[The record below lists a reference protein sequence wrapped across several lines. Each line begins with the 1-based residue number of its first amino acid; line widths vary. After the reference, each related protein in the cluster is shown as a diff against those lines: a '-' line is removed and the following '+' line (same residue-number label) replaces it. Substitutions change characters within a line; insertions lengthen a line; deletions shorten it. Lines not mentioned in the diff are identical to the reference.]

1 MAKNAVVK
9 KTSGNNIIPQNLDA
23 EEAVLGAI
31 LMTPSSYLKIA
42 DMLLPEDFYKPANR
56 LIYSVIRYLTDRNLP
71 VDIVTVSDQL
81 NKNGELEDAGG
92 RDYITD
98 LNLNAVTSVNIGY
111 YAQIVKE
118 TSIRRKLITAGSE
131 IVNLAY
137 EAESPDIA
145 LTCAEKF
152 VFDVAAQKNNTDMQN
167 LTELVYSAYE
177 NIEYRYN
184 HQNELSGIET
194 GFYDFDHLT
203 SGLQPSTLV
212 ILAARPAMGKTA
224 LALNIAQHVGLKTDK
239 AVAIFSLEMAKTELM
254 YRMLSSESEVESGR
268 IKTGKLQTQDWEKIT
283 TAMPLLSENSKIYIT
298 DDGNLTVSDIRTKC
312 RRLKMK
318 DKRLGL
324 VVIDYLQLIQSN
336 NTNSQVNRTQEVS
349 EISRG
354 LKILSKELEV
364 PILALAQLNRTT
376 ESRGGDKKPLLS
388 DLRDSGSIE
397 QDADIVMFIHR
408 PEYYDKENPDLKG
421 KAQLIIAKN
430 RSGPTKEID
439 LLYHASITKFKNPV
453 ATNTF

>member
-9 KTSGNNIIPQNLDA
+9 SASANIIPQNIDA

-31 LMTPSSYLKIA
+31 LMSPKSYFNIA

-56 LIYSVIRYLTDRNLP
+56 LIYSAIRYLCDRNLP
-71 VDIVTVSDQL
+71 VDIVTVSDRL
-81 NKNGELEDAGG
+81 DKTGELEEAGG

-111 YAQIVKE
+111 YAQIVKD
-118 TSIRRKLITAGSE
+118 TSIRRNLITAGSE
-131 IVNLAY
+131 IVNMAY
-137 EAESPDIA
+137 EAETPDLA
-145 LTCAEKF
+145 LNCAETL
-152 VFDVAAQKNNTDMQN
+152 VFGVAAQKNNTDMLN
-167 LTELVYSAYE
+167 LTELVYTTYE
-177 NIEYRYN
+177 QIEYRYN
-184 HQNELSGIET
+184 HQNEYSGTET

-239 AVAIFSLEMAKTELM
+239 AVAIFSLEMSKTELM
-254 YRMLSSESEVESGR
+254 YRMLSSEAEVESGK
-268 IKTGKLQTQDWEKIT
+268 IKSGKLQTQDWEKIMT
-283 TAMPLLSENSKIYIT
+283 TMPLLSENSKIYIT

-354 LKILSKELEV
+354 LKILSKELDV

-421 KAQLIIAKN
+421 KAQLLIAKN
-430 RSGPTKEID
+430 RSGPTKDID

-453 ATNTF
+453 ATNAF